1 MDEEI
6 KELYEYFR
14 LSSYRDSEYFLLD
27 EYDELERI
35 IKKNKTAQ
43 YLEKI
48 RYQYLKKIISEEEY
62 DDICN
67 DCLNKLILKK

>member
-48 RYQYLKKIISEEEY
+48 RYQYLKNAISEEEY

>member
-62 DDICN
+62 NDICN
-67 DCLNKLILKK
+67 DCLNKLVLKK